1 MKIDKNKAIKVVGGV
16 VVPIL
21 GAAVSLAANWFDDKK
36 LDDKVAE
43 KVAEALAN
51 KVSEE

>member
-1 MKIDKNKAIKVVGGV
+1 MKIDKNKAVKVVGGIVLPV
-16 VVPIL
+16 V

-43 KVAEALAN
+43 KVAEALAD
-51 KVSEE
+51 KVSND